1 MLEYLVQPDLVHKLL
16 LQKRSGHYRS
26 PERHLLSPLV
36 EAAKWNATTQTL
48 VAQWTTS
55 RAVSV
60 RRRLKKSM
68 VRGRASAASN
78 QYKHSISITCS
89 GSPRSVQ
96 VEQPDKQHVG
106 TEVCAAEFKASD
118 AALNSLGSE
127 SGQRQQHTSQ
137 NIGSIDSMEKGRT
150 SGAAHKSSKGKSS
163 SGKGEQQR
171 ALSPEQYLV
180 IKRQEAVDK
189 VMAAFNRRLAD
200 ELAIITHAHEASG
213 GGGASGGGSGGSHSG
228 GGLNSGGGNGGRSSG
243 RGKRQLDDGDRNDS
257 SSSDGNGGNGQDKG
271 GNKRAKTEE
280 NPGPSLV
287 CPFFRHDPNRFRH
300 HRICAGPGWKTIH
313 RLKEHLYRVHRLP
326 KNACPRCGDPFDDAK
341 KLNAHLRSD
350 DPCRKKDIAAAQ
362 GIDEQQEKKLKERKR
377 VGSSVSDE
385 QRWRDIY
392 MILFPEA
399 NKNSLPSPYYDV
411 TDAEEYA
418 KTTERLMK
426 YKKRIEKELPALM
439 RKKVEQRFAHVGE
452 ELLANFDDMVRDG
465 IHVIFSCPTPKSLS
479 APGSP
484 RSRQSSPFA
493 APGTPPPPPS
503 PHLTNKN
510 PADCGG
516 GGSDLGFVDMM
527 AGGEPLD
534 LSAYFNDPDA
544 PSMLIGGLD
553 MGGFNFDIPTE
564 CPGLDE
570 SDSGYASTTTIR
582 DPYFESSRR

>member
-1 MLEYLVQPDLVHKLL
+1 
-16 LQKRSGHYRS
+16 
-26 PERHLLSPLV
+26 
-36 EAAKWNATTQTL
+36 
-48 VAQWTTS
+48 
-55 RAVSV
+55 
-60 RRRLKKSM
+60 
-68 VRGRASAASN
+68 
-78 QYKHSISITCS
+78 
-89 GSPRSVQ
+89 
-96 VEQPDKQHVG
+96 
-106 TEVCAAEFKASD
+106 
-118 AALNSLGSE
+118 
-127 SGQRQQHTSQ
+127 
-137 NIGSIDSMEKGRT
+137 MEKGRT

-213 GGGASGGGSGGSHSG
+213 GGGASGGVNGGSHSG

-313 RLKEHLYRVHRLP
+313 RLKLP

-553 MGGFNFDIPTE
+553 MGDSTSTSPRSARVSTSRTRVMRRLPLSATRTLRAVGARLREN
-564 CPGLDE
+564 PGRNHARV
-570 SDSGYASTTTIR
+570 SFYFTIFFCGWFFGVSLFILGVCVSKAICQW
-582 DPYFESSRR
+582 PEFHALVSLLNNNNKGLLLCICLSAVHGAKGNT

>member
-1 MLEYLVQPDLVHKLL
+1 
-16 LQKRSGHYRS
+16 
-26 PERHLLSPLV
+26 
-36 EAAKWNATTQTL
+36 
-48 VAQWTTS
+48 
-55 RAVSV
+55 
-60 RRRLKKSM
+60 M

-78 QYKHSISITCS
+78 QYKQSLHLTCS
-89 GSPRSVQ
+89 GSSGAQ
-96 VEQPDKQHVG
+96 VEQTDKRHVG

-127 SGQRQQHTSQ
+127 SGQRQQQTSQ

-163 SGKGEQQR
+163 SSKGEQQQR

-180 IKRQEAVDK
+180 IKRQEAVEK

-200 ELAIITHAHEASG
+200 ELAIITHAHEAAG
-213 GGGASGGGSGGSHSG
+213 GGEGASGSGSGGSHSG
-228 GGLNSGGGNGGRSSG
+228 GDLNSGGGNAGRPSA
-243 RGKRQLDDGDRNDS
+243 RGKRQFDDGDRNDS
-257 SSSDGNGGNGQDKG
+257 SSGGNGGDGQDKG

-280 NPGPSLV
+280 NPGKSFV
-287 CPFFRHDPNRFRH
+287 CPFFRHDPKRFCH

-313 RLKEHLYRVHRLP
+313 RLKLP
-326 KNACPRCGDPFDDAK
+326 KNACPRCGDPFADAK
-341 KLNAHLRSD
+341 ALNAHLRSD

-377 VGSSVSDE
+377 VGSSVTDE

-392 MILFPEA
+392 MILFPGA

-418 KTTERLMK
+418 KTTQRLMK
-426 YKKRIEKELPALM
+426 YKKRIEKELPALI
-439 RKKVEQRFAHVGE
+439 RKGVEQRFAHVGE

-465 IHVIFSCPTPKSLS
+465 IHVIFNCPTPKSLS

-484 RSRQSSPFA
+484 RSRQSSPA
-493 APGTPPPPPS
+493 APGTPPTKS
-503 PHLTNKN
+503 SAEGDFGLFDT
-510 PADCGG
+510 
-516 GGSDLGFVDMM
+516 V
-527 AGGEPLD
+527 GEPLD

-544 PSMLIGGLD
+544 PFMSIGGLD
-553 MGGFNFDIPTE
+553 MGFNFDNPTD
-564 CPGLDE
+564 CPGLDAE

-582 DPYFESSRR
+582 DPYFDSSRR